1 MRSGLWCPTEGLR
14 TEMAKKSTG
23 LEPRGFRWVITGR
36 LAVSERVGGYGF
48 QHRKV
53 RREEEIVWLKDHGV
67 NAIVV
72 LLGPTQGASP
82 YEASGMRLASI
93 DVPADV
99 EPEDTIVVF
108 ELLADVMADPDA
120 VVLVHRDTIDDT
132 LAGLLAGYLIY
143 ASMVDDP
150 IVATDV
156 IQRIL
161 GRAIGPEGR
170 RLIPKG

>member
-1 MRSGLWCPTEGLR
+1 
-14 TEMAKKSTG
+14 MAKKSTG

-36 LAVSERVGGYGF
+36 LAVAERIGGYGF

-53 RREEEIVWLKDHGV
+53 RREEELIWLKDHGI
-67 NAIVV
+67 NAIVSF
-72 LLGPTQGASP
+72 LGANQNSGA
-82 YEASGMRLASI
+82 YEAAGLAFYAHE
-93 DVPADV
+93 VETEL
-99 EPEDTIVVF
+99 EPEDAEAVF
-108 ELLADVMADPDA
+108 DVLSEALADPDA

-132 LAGLLAGYLIY
+132 LGGLLAGYLIH
-143 ASMVDDP
+143 SGMLDDP

-170 RLIPKG
+170 RLIPQS

>member
-1 MRSGLWCPTEGLR
+1 MI
-14 TEMAKKSTG
+14 K
-23 LEPRGFRWVITGR
+23 GR

-53 RREEEIVWLKDHGV
+53 RREEEIVWLQDHG
-67 NAIVV
+67 I
-72 LLGPTQGASP
+72 
-82 YEASGMRLASI
+82 
-93 DVPADV
+93 
-99 EPEDTIVVF
+99 DTIVS
-108 ELLADVMADPDA
+108 LLGANQNSMAYEGAGLRFLSADADVDIEPEEAIAVFDIIAEALAPPGA

-132 LAGLLAGYLIY
+132 LGGLLAGYLIH
-143 ASMVDDP
+143 SGMLDDP

-170 RLIPKG
+170 RLIPAR

>member
-1 MRSGLWCPTEGLR
+1 
-14 TEMAKKSTG
+14 MAKKSTG
-23 LEPRGFRWVITGR
+23 LEPRGFRWVITDR
-36 LAVSERVGGYGF
+36 MAVSERVGGYGF

-53 RREEEIVWLKDHGV
+53 RREEEMVWLRDHGV
-67 NAIVV
+67 NTIVV

-82 YEASGMRLASI
+82 YETSGMRLASL
-93 DVPADV
+93 DVPPDV
-99 EPEDTIVVF
+99 EPEDAQVVF
-108 ELLADVMADPDA
+108 ELLEEVMANEAA

-132 LAGLLAGYLIY
+132 LAGLLAGYLIH
-143 ASMVDDP
+143 ASLIDDP

-170 RLIPKG
+170 RLIPQA

>member
-1 MRSGLWCPTEGLR
+1 MI
-14 TEMAKKSTG
+14 KKSTG
-23 LEPRGFRWVITGR
+23 LEPRGFRWVIKGL

-53 RREEEIVWLKDHGV
+53 RREEEFIWLRDHGINSIV
-67 NAIVV
+67 N
-72 LLGPTQGASP
+72 LLGPTQTSQTYDTAGFVFAS
-82 YEASGMRLASI
+82 R
-93 DVPADV
+93 DVPANL
-99 EPEDTIVVF
+99 EPEEALPIFD
-108 ELLADVMADPDA
+108 LLHKAITPEGA

-143 ASMVDDP
+143 SGMLDDP

-161 GRAIGPEGR
+161 ARAIGPEGR
-170 RLIPKG
+170 RLIPEA

>member
-1 MRSGLWCPTEGLR
+1 MS
-14 TEMAKKSTG
+14 KKSTG
-23 LEPRGFRWVITGR
+23 LEPRGFRWVIKNR
-36 LAVSERVGGYGF
+36 LAVSERVGGHGF

-53 RREEEIVWLKDHGV
+53 RREEELVWLTDQGI
-67 NAIVV
+67 NSIIS
-72 LLGPTQGASP
+72 LLGPAQSSQP
-82 YEASGMRLASI
+82 YDTAGFRFGSL

-99 EPEDTIVVF
+99 EPEETTPAF
-108 ELLADVMADPDA
+108 ELLDDVLAPADA

-132 LAGLLAGYLIY
+132 LAGLLAGYLIH
-143 ASMVDDP
+143 SGMLSDP

-170 RLIPKG
+170 RLIPSA